1 MRIGVARD
9 LTSDLLFSNDLDQHS
24 FSPSAVEFAV
34 ENLFPR
40 SEIQFAFGDRD
51 DNFTA
56 HDLTLEMG
64 VGVIFSSPVVSI
76 GAGRRVALAFQATT
90 RSRDEAQVRRH

>member
-1 MRIGVARD
+1 MQHLSG
-9 LTSDLLFSNDLDQHS
+9 LTELPLQLTLLSDDFHQHSLFSL
-24 FSPSAVEFAV
+24 AVEFAV

-40 SEIQFAFGDRD
+40 SEIQFAFGDRH

-76 GAGRRVALAFQATT
+76 GAGRRV
-90 RSRDEAQVRRH
+90 RR